1 MFYKQNFYFFF
12 LFTVNAMG
20 REDKIKIKFPIF
32 HFIFISVFEIM
43 QGARS

>member
-1 MFYKQNFYFFF
+1 MFYKQKF
-12 LFTVNAMG
+12 LFLCVTVAKG
-20 REDKIKIKFPIF
+20 REDKIKIKFLVF

>member
-1 MFYKQNFYFFF
+1 MFYKQISIIFG
-12 LFTVNAMG
+12 LTVNAKG
-20 REDKIKIKFPIF
+20 REDKIKIKFLTF